1 MAESVHRET
10 LKIASV
16 ADGLRFL
23 FRWRTELVGL
33 REVVLAKLQGFHAV
47 SLDQWVRVRRG
58 REA

>member
-1 MAESVHRET
+1 MHRET

-23 FRWRTELVGL
+23 FRWRTQLVGL
-33 REVVLAKLQGFHAV
+33 RAMVLTKLQGFRAV
-47 SLDQWVRVRRG
+47 PLDQWVRVGRG

>member
-23 FRWRTELVGL
+23 FCWRTQLVGL
-33 REVVLAKLQGFHAV
+33 RAMVLTKLQGFRGV
-47 SLDQWVRVRRG
+47 PLDQWVRVGRG

>member
-23 FRWRTELVGL
+23 FRWRTQLVGL
-33 REVVLAKLQGFHAV
+33 RAMVLAKLQGFHAV
-47 SLDQWVRVRRG
+47 SLDQWVRVGRR

>member
-1 MAESVHRET
+1 MGESVHHET

-23 FRWRTELVGL
+23 FRWRTQLVGL
-33 REVVLAKLQGFHAV
+33 REMVLAKLQGFRAV
-47 SLDQWVRVRRG
+47 SLDQWVRGGRG